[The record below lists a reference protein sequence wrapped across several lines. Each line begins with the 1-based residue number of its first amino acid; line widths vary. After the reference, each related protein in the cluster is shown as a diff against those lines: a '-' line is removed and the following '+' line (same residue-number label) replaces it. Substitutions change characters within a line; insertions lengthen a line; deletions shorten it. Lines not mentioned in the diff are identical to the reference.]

1 MPEKADRIRPADYV
15 VHMYLT
21 MEYGCTRYNFVTRI
35 PKISEAEWV
44 VMEVVWRR
52 HPVTALEVVQQLT
65 AHKQWQDQT
74 IRTMLRRLI
83 RKKALTYHAEGKVY
97 YYAPS
102 VSREQCVRGESRSF
116 LERVFGGTAHPL
128 LVQLVQ
134 ETKLSPEEIAELKR
148 ILRDKEKK

>member
-1 MPEKADRIRPADYV
+1 MAQ
-15 VHMYLT
+15 
-21 MEYGCTRYNFVTRI
+21 I

-44 VMEVVWRR
+44 VMEVVWKR
-52 HPVTALEVVQQLT
+52 HPITALEVVQQLT

-83 RKKALTYHAEGKVY
+83 RKKALNYKAEGKVY
-97 YYAPS
+97 YYAPA

-116 LERVFGGTAHPL
+116 LERVFGGAAQPL

-134 ETKLSPEEIAELKR
+134 ESKLSANEIAELKK
-148 ILRDKEKK
+148 ILQAKETK

>member
-1 MPEKADRIRPADYV
+1 MAK
-15 VHMYLT
+15 
-21 MEYGCTRYNFVTRI
+21 I

-44 VMEVVWRR
+44 VMEVVWRK

-83 RKKALTYHAEGKVY
+83 RKKALTYKAEGKVY
-97 YYAPS
+97 YYSPA

-116 LERVFGGTAHPL
+116 LDRVFGGAAHPL
-128 LVQLVQ
+128 LVQLAQ
-134 ETKLSPEEIAELKR
+134 ETKLSREEIAELKR
-148 ILRDKEKK
+148 ILTEKEKK

>member
-1 MPEKADRIRPADYV
+1 MTK
-15 VHMYLT
+15 
-21 MEYGCTRYNFVTRI
+21 I

-65 AHKQWQDQT
+65 DHKEWQDQT

-83 RKKALTYHAEGKVY
+83 RKKALTYTAHGNVY
-97 YYAPS
+97 YYAPA
-102 VSREQCVRGESRSF
+102 VSREQCVRGESQSF
-116 LERVFGGTAHPL
+116 LERVFGGTTQPL
-128 LVQLVQ
+128 LLQLMQ

-148 ILRDKEKK
+148 VLRDKEKR

>member
-1 MPEKADRIRPADYV
+1 M
-15 VHMYLT
+15 
-21 MEYGCTRYNFVTRI
+21 VTI

-44 VMEVVWRR
+44 VMEVVWRQ
-52 HPVTALEVVQQLT
+52 HPITALEVVQQLT
-65 AHKQWQDQT
+65 RYKQWQDQT

-83 RKKALTYHAEGKVY
+83 RKKALTYRAEGKVY
-97 YYAPS
+97 YYAPA

-116 LERVFGGTAHPL
+116 LERVFGGAAQPL

-148 ILRDKEKK
+148 ILRGKEKK

>member
-1 MPEKADRIRPADYV
+1 MTK
-15 VHMYLT
+15 
-21 MEYGCTRYNFVTRI
+21 I

-44 VMEVVWRR
+44 VMEVVWRK

-83 RKKALTYHAEGKVY
+83 RKKALAYKAEGKVFY
-97 YYAPS
+97 YEPA
-102 VSREQCVRGESRSF
+102 VSREQCVRGESESF
-116 LERVFGGTAHPL
+116 LERVFGGTAQPL
-128 LVQLVQ
+128 LLQLMQ
-134 ETKLSPEEIAELKR
+134 ETNLSSDEIAELKR